1 MFDNVKK
8 AVLNVAKRQTEKEK
22 QQLYI
27 CSRCGGKF
35 MLASSLEGCPVCKRK
50 KSDQVTDLD
59 TGEVLGGEL
68 LLRRANRAET
78 AVYLAS
84 EKAGKKKKEMLDNPL
99 QQMLKGKGNTFVV
112 VMNMNDEFGN

>member
-22 QQLYI
+22 QLYI

-84 EKAGKKKKEMLDNPL
+84 EKAGKKKKEISS
-99 QQMLKGKGNTFVV
+99 
-112 VMNMNDEFGN
+112 